1 MQACILVFSM
11 CRPQPGGTH
20 RSSSPDPAPMIP
32 QQAAAKLARAARWWR
47 DCDGAPVKVAKEQV
61 RTSAASARFDDSS
74 LGKLVC
80 RRLLEWPRL
89 LHTATQVFISV
100 CVPSGRSASGWP
112 GTRTFAGSCC
122 HALAGCT
129 GRASG
134 GNGSRHRAP
143 PCPADGQ
150 SHLSIITVA
159 PIILP
164 VVLRKLVVR
173 PALLPLWLRHPV
185 DQDESGR
192 EEGEVEQRCR
202 RRRAKIHGTV
212 GVVKNI
218 NALFQDRRCVASRS
232 LIHSIVPQTF
242 CQTGGARLLGMGGGM
257 SKKRVPQEDKMLK
270 MVRLVINSLSDCSV
284 DVQ

>member
-1 MQACILVFSM
+1 
-11 CRPQPGGTH
+11 
-20 RSSSPDPAPMIP
+20 MIP

-89 LHTATQVFISV
+89 LHTATQIFISV

-112 GTRTFAGSCC
+112 GTRTFARSCC

-185 DQDESGR
+185 VDHQEFGERKGR
-192 EEGEVEQRCR
+192 WNR
-202 RRRAKIHGTV
+202 
-212 GVVKNI
+212 GVVNRGVAEKSTFLS
-218 NALFQDRRCVASRS
+218 ALSRS
-232 LIHSIVPQTF
+232 SPF
-242 CQTGGARLLGMGGGM
+242 
-257 SKKRVPQEDKMLK
+257 
-270 MVRLVINSLSDCSV
+270 
-284 DVQ
+284 

>member
-1 MQACILVFSM
+1 
-11 CRPQPGGTH
+11 
-20 RSSSPDPAPMIP
+20 MIP

-47 DCDGAPVKVAKEQV
+47 DCDGAPVKVAREQV

-89 LHTATQVFISV
+89 LHTATQIFISV

-185 DQDESGR
+185 DQEEGR
-192 EEGEVEQRCR
+192 ERGRGGGTEVSRTEESRKNPR
-202 RRRAKIHGTV
+202 SLVPV
-212 GVVKNI
+212 GV
-218 NALFQDRRCVASRS
+218 RS
-232 LIHSIVPQTF
+232 SPLERS
-242 CQTGGARLLGMGGGM
+242 
-257 SKKRVPQEDKMLK
+257 MLSFK
-270 MVRLVINSLSDCSV
+270 T
-284 DVQ
+284 DVVSHRGL

>member
-1 MQACILVFSM
+1 
-11 CRPQPGGTH
+11 
-20 RSSSPDPAPMIP
+20 MIP

-89 LHTATQVFISV
+89 LHTATQIFISV

-112 GTRTFAGSCC
+112 GRRTFTGSCC

-173 PALLPLWLRHPV
+173 PALLPLWLRHPF
-185 DQDESGR
+185 DQGRRGR
-192 EEGEVEQRCR
+192 EEGEVEPRCR
-202 RRRAKIHGTV
+202 EQRSRGKIHVPV
-212 GVVKNI
+212 GLVKI
-218 NALFQDRRCVASRS
+218 
-232 LIHSIVPQTF
+232 IT
-242 CQTGGARLLGMGGGM
+242 LL
-257 SKKRVPQEDKMLK
+257 SFE
-270 MVRLVINSLSDCSV
+270 S
-284 DVQ
+284 

>member
-1 MQACILVFSM
+1 MQACIRVFSM
-11 CRPQPGGTH
+11 CSPQPGGTH

-89 LHTATQVFISV
+89 LHTATQIFISV

-112 GTRTFAGSCC
+112 GRRTFTGSCC

-173 PALLPLWLRHPV
+173 PALLPLWLRHPF
-185 DQDESGR
+185 DQGR
-192 EEGEVEQRCR
+192 GGERKGR
-202 RRRAKIHGTV
+202 WNR
-212 GVVKNI
+212 GVVNRGVAEKSSFLSVSRWGSSSP
-218 NALFQDRRCVASRS
+218 AVSPCRQQD
-232 LIHSIVPQTF
+232 
-242 CQTGGARLLGMGGGM
+242 
-257 SKKRVPQEDKMLK
+257 
-270 MVRLVINSLSDCSV
+270 
-284 DVQ
+284 